1 MREKKDKLKRR
12 RQMDIISQFA
22 MNHYWAILLAMV
34 IPAQLIVT
42 ATVVSELKNR

>member
-1 MREKKDKLKRR
+1 
-12 RQMDIISQFA
+12 MDIISQFA

-42 ATVVSELKNR
+42 VTVVSELKNR